1 MKSQVTIYSRPG
13 CHLCEVAKKV
23 IMAADCAAQFTLE
36 EVDIESDLELLER
49 YKFDIPVIMINGVE
63 AFRHRVKTGEFR
75 EALRRAK
82 AR

>member
-1 MKSQVTIYSRPG
+1 VTIYSRPQ
-13 CHLCEVAKKV
+13 CHLCEEAKKV

-63 AFRHRVKTGEFR
+63 AFRHHVKTVEFL
-75 EALRRAK
+75 EALRLAT